1 MESWIGSTAIIGSQK
16 QISPCGF
23 LNIITFQC
31 TPGA

>member
-1 MESWIGSTAIIGSQK
+1 MESWIGSTAIGSQK